1 MTHPFNRKN
10 GIKNIKS
17 LQFSMVQGCLNPN
30 ITFLGEKTKENTK
43 MKISRKKIAFLSQD
57 HSTQKLGSQVKNVLC
72 KTRTDTRTI
81 RTPFQ
86 SFRNFSFNLSS
97 RIGPICPKR
106 THSRYQNYHTACLL
120 VPPPISSAVKH
131 ARVSQPDC
139 YSLLHRYGKSQL
151 PPGSPRSIS

>member
-57 HSTQKLGSQVKNVLC
+57 HSTQKLGS
-72 KTRTDTRTI
+72 
-81 RTPFQ
+81 
-86 SFRNFSFNLSS
+86 
-97 RIGPICPKR
+97 
-106 THSRYQNYHTACLL
+106 
-120 VPPPISSAVKH
+120 
-131 ARVSQPDC
+131 
-139 YSLLHRYGKSQL
+139 
-151 PPGSPRSIS
+151 